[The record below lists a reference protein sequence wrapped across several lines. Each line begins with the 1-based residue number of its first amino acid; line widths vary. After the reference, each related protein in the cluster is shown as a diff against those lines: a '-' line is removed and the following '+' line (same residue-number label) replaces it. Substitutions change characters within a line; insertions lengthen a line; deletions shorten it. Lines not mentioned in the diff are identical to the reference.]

1 MSTMWKNVS
10 YGLKSQYKSCNIVTS
25 AWGCSDGHQTRGSG
39 CKFYQEESIMKL
51 SKRVVSTLACAAA
64 TVGLTCAAQAAT
76 WDMPT
81 PYPDKTFHT
90 QNISRFAK
98 DVEETTGGALI
109 IKVHSAGS
117 LFKHPEIK
125 NAVRG
130 GQVPIGEFF
139 LSRLSNEH
147 AVFGADSQPFLATNY
162 DEAAKLWN
170 AQRDVVAGLLDK
182 QGLMP
187 LFSVPWPPQGLYTKK
202 EIQTVDDLKGIKFRA
217 YNATLETFAK
227 EVGAAPTQVE
237 VPDIP
242 QAFATGRVEAMIT
255 SPSTGANSKAWDF
268 VTHYTDIQAWVPKN
282 IVVVSKKAFRKL
294 DKPVQEALLKAAADA
309 EKRGWEMSR
318 KETAEKT
325 KIMADN
331 GVIIVTPSEGLMK
344 GLKTVGEGMLVEW
357 KKAAGTEGEELLTN
371 FK

>member
-1 MSTMWKNVS
+1 MAGM
-10 YGLKSQYKSCNIVTS
+10 IVAVGTTFS
-25 AWGCSDGHQTRGSG
+25 A
-39 CKFYQEESIMKL
+39 M
-51 SKRVVSTLACAAA
+51 A
-64 TVGLTCAAQAAT
+64 TT

-90 QNISRFAK
+90 QNIMAFAN
-98 DVEETTGGALI
+98 DVKRATGGKLE
-109 IKVHSAGS
+109 IKIHSAGS

-125 NAVRG
+125 NSVRS

-139 LSRLSNEH
+139 LSRLSNEQ

-162 DEAAKLWN
+162 VEAKKLWD
-170 AQRDVVAGLLDK
+170 AQRPVVTKLLAK

-202 EIQTVDDLKGIKFRA
+202 EIKSVVDLKGIKFRA
-217 YNATLETFAK
+217 YNATLETFANK
-227 EVGAAPTQVE
+227 VGAAPTQVE

-268 VTHYTDIQAWVPKN
+268 VTYYTDIQAWLPKN

-294 DKPVQEALLKAAADA
+294 DKKSQKALLAAAKKA
-309 EKRGWEMSR
+309 EARGWEMSR
-318 KETAEKT
+318 KETAVKT
-325 KIMADN
+325 KILKDN
-331 GVIIVTPSEGLMK
+331 GMKVVAASPELMA
-344 GLKTVGEGMLVEW
+344 GLKKIGELMLADW
-357 KKAAGTEGEELLTN
+357 KKAAGSEGQVLLDGYLS
-371 FK
+371 K

>member
-1 MSTMWKNVS
+1 MKSLTRMFHIILTAMFTAALSTAA
-10 YGLKSQYKSCNIVTS
+10 L
-25 AWGCSDGHQTRGSG
+25 A
-39 CKFYQEESIMKL
+39 ES
-51 SKRVVSTLACAAA
+51 
-64 TVGLTCAAQAAT
+64 

-90 QNISRFAK
+90 VNIIEFAD
-98 DVEETTGGALI
+98 DVKEATGGKLE

-139 LSRLSNEH
+139 LSLLSNEN

-162 DEAAKLWN
+162 DDAQKLWE
-170 AQRDVVAGLLDK
+170 AQKPIIAPLLERQK
-182 QGLMP
+182 LMT

-202 EIQTVDDLKGIKFRA
+202 AINSVDDLKGIKFRA
-217 YNATLETFAK
+217 YNATLEKFANT
-227 EVGAAPTQVE
+227 VGAAPTQVE

-268 VTHYTDIQAWVPKN
+268 VEYFTDIQAWVPKN
-282 IVVVSKKAFRKL
+282 IVVVNKSAFDALDANVQAAVLEAAQKA
-294 DKPVQEALLKAAADA
+294 EA
-309 EKRGWEMSR
+309 RGWEMS
-318 KETAEKT
+318 KQETAA
-325 KIMADN
+325 KIAILKEN
-331 GVIIVTPSEGLMK
+331 GMNIVTPSAELMD
-344 GLKTVGEGMLVEW
+344 GLKEVGAAMLEDW
-357 KKAAGTEGEELLTN
+357 KKDAGAEGEALLN
-371 FK
+371 AYGN

>member
-1 MSTMWKNVS
+1 
-10 YGLKSQYKSCNIVTS
+10 
-25 AWGCSDGHQTRGSG
+25 
-39 CKFYQEESIMKL
+39 MKIGRL
-51 SKRVVSTLACAAA
+51 LLSTLAGV
-64 TVGLTCAAQAAT
+64 TVGLGMSCSAMAVT

-90 QNISRFAK
+90 ENIAAFA
-98 DVEETTGGALI
+98 DEVATATGGELKI
-109 IKVHSAGS
+109 TIHSAGS

-139 LSRLSNEH
+139 LSLLSNENP
-147 AVFGADSQPFLATNY
+147 VFGADSQPFLATNY
-162 DEAAKLWN
+162 DEAKKLWD
-170 AQRDVVAGLLDK
+170 AQRPIVTALLDK

-202 EIQTVDDLKGIKFRA
+202 EIKTVADLKGIKFRA
-217 YNATLETFAK
+217 YNATLELFANK
-227 EVGAAPTQVE
+227 IGAAPTQVE

-242 QAFATGRVEAMIT
+242 QAFATGRVEAMVT

-268 VTHYTDIQAWVPKN
+268 VTHYTDIQAWLPKN

-294 DKPVQEALLKAAADA
+294 DQKTQDAVLEAAKAA
-309 EKRGWEMSR
+309 EVRGWEMSK

-325 KIMADN
+325 AILKEN
-331 GVIIVTPSEGLMK
+331 GIVVVTPSVELMA
-344 GLKTVGEGMLVEW
+344 GLKEIGAEMTVDW
-357 KKAAGTEGEELLTN
+357 KKSAGAEGEELL
-371 FK
+371 KAYQGQ